1 LIKSTLTVQLDKK
14 LHYALK
20 IKAVETD
27 KSITAII
34 SDLLLGDR
42 DIKKTMEN
50 SKRNAG
56 NP

>member
-1 LIKSTLTVQLDKK
+1 VQLDKK

-34 SDLLLGDR
+34 SDLLLNDQ
-42 DIKKTMEN
+42 DIKKTME
-50 SKRNAG
+50 K
-56 NP
+56 PK

>member
-1 LIKSTLTVQLDKK
+1 MIKSTLTVQLDKK

-20 IKAVETD
+20 IKAVEND